1 MHFHTF
7 RHARG
12 VARTAFV
19 LTALAF
25 AAVTH
30 PAAAQQ
36 PTTEQLQAQIEELRA
51 EVAALEATQGVSP
64 EKIEELERRIAALAD
79 ELEAL
84 ELGEARA
91 EADQTERGMGPAAS
105 KIYRTDRGLSI
116 GGYGEVLYESF
127 DSSRDDG
134 TPSGATDEVDALRA
148 IVYIGYKFN
157 DRFLF
162 NSEIEFEHAGAR
174 GGEGEAVM
182 EFAYLDYLG
191 SPGLNVRA
199 GLLLIPMGLINELH
213 EPTIFLSAQ
222 RPVVEQRVLPTTWR
236 ENGFGLYG
244 DLGPLTYRTYLVNG
258 FDAAGFSAGGLRGG
272 RQKGGEAKAEDIAWV
287 GRLDWSVTPSLTL
300 GASAYVGDSGQDLT
314 TLGGRS
320 VDAGLSIVDVHAD
333 WRYRGLQA
341 RGLWAQAD
349 VDDVALLNEAL
360 ELTGADSVGERLEGG
375 YLELGYDLFSLWPR
389 GEQSL
394 VPFVRFETVDTQA
407 EVPTGF
413 TADPANDAEY
423 TTIGLSW
430 KPIPQVVFKVDHR
443 NGENAAGTGLD
454 QINLA
459 LGYVF

>member
-7 RHARG
+7 RRARG
-12 VARTAFV
+12 VARTIFV

-25 AAVTH
+25 AAVMH

-51 EVAALEATQGVSP
+51 EVAALEATQGVAP

-91 EADQTERGMGPAAS
+91 EADRTERGMGPAAS
-105 KIYRTDRGLSI
+105 KIYRTGEGLSI
-116 GGYGEVLYESF
+116 GGYGEFLYENF
-127 DSSRDDG
+127 DGTRDDG
-134 TPSGATDEVDALRA
+134 TPAGEVDTVDTLRA
-148 IVYIGYKFN
+148 IVYFGYKFN

-182 EFAYLDYLG
+182 EFAYLDYLH

-199 GLLLIPMGLINELH
+199 GLLLIPVGWINELH
-213 EPTIFLSAQ
+213 EPTVFLSAQ
-222 RPVVEQRVLPTTWR
+222 RPEVERRILPTTWR
-236 ENGFGLYG
+236 EVGFGLYG
-244 DLGPLTYRTYLVNG
+244 DVGPLTYRTYLVNG
-258 FDAAGFSAGGLRGG
+258 FDAEGFSAGGLRGG
-272 RQKGGEAKAEDIAWV
+272 RQKGAQAKAEDIAWV
-287 GRLDWSVTPSLTL
+287 GRLDWAAAPGLTL
-300 GASAYVGDSGQDLT
+300 GASAYLGDSGQDLT
-314 TLGGRS
+314 TPNGES
-320 VDAGLSIVDVHAD
+320 VSAGLEIFDLHAD
-333 WRYRGLQA
+333 WRYKGLQA
-341 RGLWAQAD
+341 RGLWVQAD

-360 ELTGADSVGERLEGG
+360 ELTGSDSVGEQLEGG
-375 YLELGYDLFSLWPR
+375 YLELGYDLFSVWPH

-394 VPFVRFETVDTQA
+394 TPFVRFETVDTQA
-407 EVPTGF
+407 DVPSGVL
-413 TADPANDAEY
+413 ADPVNDAEY

-430 KPIPQVVFKVDHR
+430 KPIPQAVVKVDHR